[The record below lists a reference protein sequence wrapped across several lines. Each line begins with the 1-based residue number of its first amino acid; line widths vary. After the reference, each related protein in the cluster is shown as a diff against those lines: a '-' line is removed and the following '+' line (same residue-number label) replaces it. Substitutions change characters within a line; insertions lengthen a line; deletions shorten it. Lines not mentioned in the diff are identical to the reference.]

1 MYAPI
6 LAIRQA
12 RYKTRFIWNKI
23 NAVTYD
29 AIITFIPRGE
39 VKLTETQ
46 IKALLAYLNS
56 SFVQLYIESEGRTT
70 GAVGPIGLEVRH
82 AEKMPIIDVS
92 NLNENN
98 LRELADLFDK
108 LDSEARRLGGADKRE
123 NIIKLWDTTIV
134 EIDYKIAD
142 ILGLSRELADGS
154 RALAKIMMERRLQRA
169 QEARPQAIRGEEEEY
184 RPQKLPTSRAR
195 RRRMIKED
203 KGQTHLNGILS

>member
-6 LAIRQA
+6 LAVYQA
-12 RYKTRFIWNKI
+12 QYKTRFIWNKI
-23 NAVTYD
+23 NAATYH
-29 AIITFIPRGE
+29 AMIAFIPKDE

-56 SFVQLYIESEGRTT
+56 SFTQLYIESIARTT
-70 GAVGPIGLEVRH
+70 GMGVAALEVKN
-82 AEKMPIIDVS
+82 AKEIPIIDVS
-92 NLNENN
+92 NLDENN